1 LTLSPVTAAWWTL
14 GLFAV
19 LSFALVLVGLV
30 RLLQGALVLRDRAET
45 LVNKPLWRVLE
56 AAEARIAISQ
66 RRWDEAGP
74 LLERG
79 NAAVNTILR
88 SAGELQVLL
97 VTAVG
102 PFVRVANDLGFIA
115 GVLAIR
121 ARLR

>member
-1 LTLSPVTAAWWTL
+1 M
-14 GLFAV
+14 
-19 LSFALVLVGLV
+19 
-30 RLLQGALVLRDRAET
+30 RLLQGALVLRDRAES
-45 LVNKPLWRVLE
+45 LVSKPLWRVLE

-66 RRWDEAGP
+66 RRWEEAGP

-79 NAAVNTILR
+79 NTAVDTILR